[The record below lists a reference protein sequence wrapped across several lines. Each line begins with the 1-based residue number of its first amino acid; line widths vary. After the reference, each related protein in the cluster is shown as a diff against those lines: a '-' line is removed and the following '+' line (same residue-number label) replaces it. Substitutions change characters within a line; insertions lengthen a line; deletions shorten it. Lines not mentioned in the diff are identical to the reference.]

1 MKHFLRQAC
10 WGVVGLWLAGQAM
23 AQTVPPPEPPARQTG
38 PKVYTP
44 TITPIGSPPAS
55 QPWTNPPTPQG
66 RPQYSPP
73 NPVVPASASAPAAPP
88 TMPVPRPPTAQP
100 PQLPPLQTPS
110 VVVEKRGPE
119 TVNFGQP
126 LVYEIVVRNTGPT
139 AVFDVRVVDEVPA
152 GVRYLGGE
160 PVAEVAGNK
169 LGWAIGVLEPNAE
182 RRVRI
187 DLQPPGE
194 GEMRSVATATFTTA
208 VCASTR
214 VVQPRL
220 TVAMRCP
227 ETVTAGETVPFQILV
242 SNPGSG
248 SVTNLALRCK
258 LPEGLQHPQ
267 GQLVEADMGGLAAG
281 ETRTVTL
288 STVAVAGGRLAPE
301 LIATGDGGL
310 EAKTTAAVVVHEA
323 ALTVKRSGPA
333 RCYLKSEVN
342 FELEVG
348 NPGSA
353 VASNPVLTETLP
365 AGLDFVSATEGGQ
378 YDPATRAVTW
388 RTPAIPA
395 GAKKKFAYRVKAV
408 AIGEQVDKAVIQAD
422 RNIIAKAETSFNVEG
437 IAALMLE
444 VVDLEDPIEVG
455 GELTYE
461 IRVVNQGSCP
471 CTGITIQATIPDGL
485 QPLNG
490 TGPTNYRTQGSQ
502 FAFEPLAKLAT
513 KADAVYRIK
522 VRGIHPGDY
531 RFKVQMT
538 CDQLRQPVY
547 KEESSRV
554 YKDG

>member
-1 MKHFLRQAC
+1 MPSQRQ
-10 WGVVGLWLAGQAM
+10 
-23 AQTVPPPEPPARQTG
+23 
-38 PKVYTP
+38 
-44 TITPIGSPPAS
+44 
-55 QPWTNPPTPQG
+55 
-66 RPQYSPP
+66 
-73 NPVVPASASAPAAPP
+73 PAAPP
-88 TMPVPRPPTAQP
+88 A
-100 PQLPPLQTPS
+100 QLPPLQSPS

-126 LVYEIVVRNTGPT
+126 LVYEIVVRNTGPS
-139 AVFDVRVVDEVPA
+139 AVFDVRIVDEVPG

-160 PVAEVAGNK
+160 PVAEIHGNK
-169 LGWAIGVLEPNAE
+169 LSWSMGVLEPNGE
-182 RRVRI
+182 RSVRVE
-187 DLQPPGE
+187 LQPPGE

-208 VCASTR
+208 VCAATR

-227 ETVTAGETVPFQILV
+227 EQVTAGEAVPFQILV

-248 SVTNLALRCK
+248 AVTNLMLRCK

-288 STVAVAGGRLAPE
+288 NTVAAGGGRLAPE

-310 EAKTTAAVVVHEA
+310 EAKATAAVVVHEA
-323 ALTVKRSGPA
+323 ALAIKRSGPA

-342 FELEVG
+342 FELEVA

-365 AGLDFVSATEGGQ
+365 AGFDFVSATEGGQ
-378 YDPATRAVTW
+378 FDPATRIVSW
-388 RTPAIPA
+388 HMPALAA
-395 GAKKKFAYRVKAV
+395 GAKKKYAYRVKAI

-422 RNIIAKAETSFNVEG
+422 RNITAKVETSFNVEG
-437 IAALMLE
+437 IAALRLE
-444 VVDLEDPIEVG
+444 VVDLEDPVSVG
-455 GELTYE
+455 GELNYE
-461 IRVVNQGSCP
+461 IRVYNQGSCP

-502 FAFEPLAKLAT
+502 FAFESLPKLAT

-522 VRGIHPGDY
+522 VRGVHPGDY